1 MVFEENFLRMTITVR
16 FQKMSALKRWNL
28 FTDFLVSSNNA
39 VFTKQIYFSPA
50 FFKLWVYIFE
60 KLAGVVG
67 DSQYY

>member
-1 MVFEENFLRMTITVR
+1 MVFELNFLRMTITVR

-28 FTDFLVSSNNA
+28 LTDFLVSSNNA

-60 KLAGVVG
+60 NLAGVVG